1 MMIDDDLQLT
11 CPHCLSKLGIDD
23 AGDLTLLDAAPDADN
38 ERRGLGGMK
47 VIEASPE
54 WSRHAALTNMQLEPK
69 KSVQEGAAPILGQP
83 KPPVAL
89 PDPAVI
95 TANNN
100 DIKERGLNP

>member
-47 VIEASPE
+47 VIEASPD
-54 WSRHAALTNMQLEPK
+54 WSKHAALSNMQLEPK
-69 KSVQEGAAPILGQP
+69 NQTEVGAAPILGQP
-83 KPPVAL
+83 KQPISL
-89 PDPAVI
+89 PDPAVDA
-95 TANNN
+95 ANSN
-100 DIKERGLNP
+100 DLKERGLNS